1 MLEAA
6 EGHYDEIL
14 CCGDLVGYGACP
26 NETVEWCIQHVKTL
40 VRGNHD
46 KVSVGLDD
54 TEGYNAVATTSL
66 YWTSTVLTE
75 PNKVFL
81 RQMPR
86 GPVQHSKTWLMH
98 GSPIDEDL
106 YLIQECDARGME
118 QFLPGPVNFFGHT
131 HRQGGFAYVKNCLR
145 PIEQVPE
152 LETSSVLKLDPSAHY
167 LINPGS
173 VGQPRDTDWRAAYC
187 IYDDAEASVRF
198 FRVKYDVE
206 AAAKT
211 ILAAGLPE
219 LLAKRLFLGK

>member
-1 MLEAA
+1 MLQAS

-26 NETVEWCIQHVKTL
+26 NETVNWCIQHVNAV

-46 KVSVGLDD
+46 KVAVGLDD
-54 TEGYNAVATTSL
+54 TEGYNAVATKSL

-75 PNKVFL
+75 PNREYL
-81 RQMPR
+81 RKMSR
-86 GPVQHSKTWLMH
+86 GPIQHSKTWLMH

-118 QFLPGPVNFFGHT
+118 QFLPGPVCFFGHT
-131 HRQGGFAYVKNCLR
+131 HRQGGFAYFRSSLR
-145 PIEQVPE
+145 PIAQVSE
-152 LETSSVLKLDPSAHY
+152 LESSSVLQLDSSVLY
-167 LINPGS
+167 LLNPGS

-187 IYDDAEASVRF
+187 IYDDQEATVTFHRA
-198 FRVKYDVE
+198 KYDVD
-206 AAAKT
+206 AASKS